1 MDDSA
6 TKAIQI
12 AVGVFITIIITTGVI
27 YVINNIKDV
36 YGGVYKTNVGLQDE
50 FYEFDEYENTEKTG
64 IDLLNTVKKYLD
76 SNIVKVHL
84 NTDNNNDYI
93 NRRDSTYYQNYLSK
107 RNEEG
112 TTANSFNRY
121 LSSIGQERYNVTF
134 VTQDGFT
141 NIYFKTK

>member
-12 AVGVFITIIITTGVI
+12 AVGIFVTIIITTGVI
-27 YVINNIKDV
+27 YVINNIKDI

-76 SNIVKVHL
+76 SNIVKIHL

-93 NRRDSTYYQNYLSK
+93 NRRDSSYYQNYLAK
-107 RNEEG
+107 RNEDS
-112 TTANSFNRY
+112 TTPNSFNRY
-121 LSSIGQERYNVTF
+121 LSSIGEEKYNVTF
-134 VTQDGFT
+134 VTKDGFT
-141 NIYFKTK
+141 DIYFKTK